1 MLLDNAIEVKLSE
14 VELEQVTSNEIKA
27 VFVPMEEYEN
37 EKRIFNEN
45 YPAGGEGEMETFYE
59 ILFSIYVTKDDQ
71 PGVLLFM
78 YR

>member
-14 VELEQVTSNEIKA
+14 VEFEQVTSNEIKA

-45 YPAGGEGEMETFYE
+45 YPADGEGEMETFYE
-59 ILFSIYVTKDDQ
+59 ILFSIYVTKDDR

>member
-1 MLLDNAIEVKLSE
+1 MLLDHAIEVKLSE
-14 VELEQVTSNEIKA
+14 VELDQVTSNEIKT

-45 YPAGGEGEMETFYE
+45 YPDGENEMEMFYE
-59 ILFSIYVTKDDQ
+59 ILFSVYVTKDDR

>member
-14 VELEQVTSNEIKA
+14 VELDQVTSNEIKT
-27 VFVPMEEYEN
+27 VFVPMEKYEN

-45 YPAGGEGEMETFYE
+45 YPDGESEMEMFYE
-59 ILFSIYVTKDDQ
+59 ILFSVYVTKNNQ

>member
-1 MLLDNAIEVKLSE
+1 MLLDHAIEVKLSK
-14 VELEQVTSNEIKA
+14 VELDQVTSNEIKT

-37 EKRIFNEN
+37 EKRIFNES
-45 YPAGGEGEMETFYE
+45 YPDGESEMETFYE
-59 ILFSIYVTKDDQ
+59 ILFSVYVTKNDK